1 MNKEYVPQSHPAW
14 EPTTKSGID
23 LADDFNERGM
33 PAAAAVEHMAA
44 Y

>member
-1 MNKEYVPQSHPAW
+1 MNKEYVPQSQPAW

-23 LADDFNERGM
+23 LADDLNELGM
-33 PAAAAVEHMAA
+33 SSAAAVEHMAA